1 MQVKMQVW
9 TTAEVAEE
17 AWVKMKMKMQAEVEV
32 TVCVASRFRLGGLE
46 DGDGGRFW
54 RLCW

>member
-9 TTAEVAEE
+9 TTAEVAVE